1 VGTRGS
7 RLALTQTESV
17 VSKLKLLRPSLEIS
31 IETIATAGDRDR
43 LTQLDQMGTDVFVK
57 ELRVALAD
65 GRIDLAVHSLK
76 DVPTDTPDGLA
87 LIAVVERE
95 DPRDVLVAP
104 APLADLLPGSR
115 IGTGSLRRSIQLA
128 EIRPD
133 LEIHSIRGNVD
144 TRLRKVDSGAIGGV
158 ILAAA
163 GLNRLGWHGRI
174 TEYLPIESFLPA
186 AGQGALAV
194 EARAEDQELIDAVSP
209 LHHLPTAQ
217 CVTAERTFLR
227 ELGGGC
233 RAPIA
238 ALGTIHAKMFRLDGM
253 VAGPSGKKVLRD
265 SIQGDVAAA
274 GELGMALAGKMLGMG
289 ASELI
294 AEAKHSEIR

>member
-1 VGTRGS
+1 
-7 RLALTQTESV
+7 V
-17 VSKLKLLRPSLEIS
+17 VNKLKLLRPSLEIR
-31 IETIATAGDRDR
+31 IEKIVTAGDRDR
-43 LTQLDQMGTDVFVK
+43 LTQLDRTGTDVFVK
-57 ELRVALAD
+57 ELRVALSE

-76 DVPTDTPDGLA
+76 DVPTDSPPGLG
-87 LIAVVERE
+87 LVAVLERE
-95 DPRDVLVAP
+95 DPRDVLVAN
-104 APLADLLPGSR
+104 APLADLPAGSR

-128 EIRPD
+128 KIRPD

-144 TRLRKVDSGAIGGV
+144 TRLRKVDSGEIGGV

-174 TEYLPIESFLPA
+174 TQYLPIENFLPA
-186 AGQGALAV
+186 AGQGAIVV
-194 EARAEDQELIDAVSP
+194 EARVEDQELIDSVSP
-209 LHHLPTAQ
+209 LNHLPTSQ
-217 CVTAERTFLR
+217 CVTAERAFLR

-238 ALGTIHAKMFRLDGM
+238 ALGTVDAKRFRLDGM
-253 VAGPSGKKVLRD
+253 VAGPSGEKLLRD
-265 SIQGDVAAA
+265 SIQGDVASAE
-274 GELGMALAGKMLGMG
+274 ELGMTLAGKMLEMG